1 MSELTSYLAAF
12 AAIAAVVWGAIHGMQ
27 RLTGMSD
34 RQVAITVGII
44 GAVSGILAHA
54 VGFIHAPKSG
64 VLAWI
69 TAGFFGLLAAFAGAG
84 ATDLNLAKAT
94 ITRAEQ

>member
-1 MSELTSYLAAF
+1 MNDLTSYLAAF
-12 AAIAAVVWGAIHGMQ
+12 AAISAVVWGAIHGMQ
-27 RLTGMSD
+27 RLTGMND
-34 RQVAITVGII
+34 RKVAITVGTI
-44 GAVSGILAHA
+44 GAASGLLTHA

-64 VLAWI
+64 IVAWV

-94 ITRAEQ
+94 ITKGE